1 MKTGLPGRVAARTL
15 ALTMRFPWFSE
26 RRLAGFGGATAG
38 MALGVAAYA
47 FFAGQ
52 DASIK
57 WLVSG
62 LGHVAVPVW
71 QVLFVRSV
79 FIVGVS
85 VVAGRRRM
93 LSRALHTPLKA
104 KLVWRASI
112 TLAAWLCY
120 YSAARSLPLAQLLTL
135 YFAAPIIATMLAGPL
150 LGELVPVTRWIS
162 VGIGFCGVVVACNPL
177 GLHIS
182 PATGLV
188 LVAATLWGLAIILM
202 RQIARR
208 ESSLLQMFYTN
219 GLFLIA
225 TGIACALHWQPLDWV
240 QVALLTLVCLFG
252 AIGQF
257 CLFEAA
263 PRAPASV
270 MATVEYSALV
280 WAFVLGFAV
289 FGDIPPLPVFAGA
302 ALIMAA
308 GACLVLTERRRAV
321 RV

>member
-1 MKTGLPGRVAARTL
+1 
-15 ALTMRFPWFSE
+15 
-26 RRLAGFGGATAG
+26 

-47 FFAGQ
+47 FFASQ

-62 LGHVAVPVW
+62 LGHPALPVW
-71 QVLFVRSV
+71 QILFVRSA

-85 VVAGRRRM
+85 VAAGRTRM
-93 LSRALHTPLKA
+93 LVRAVQTPLKA
-104 KLVWRASI
+104 KLVWRGLI

-120 YSAARSLPLAQLLTL
+120 YSAARVLPLAQLLTL
-135 YFAAPIIATMLAGPL
+135 YFAAPIIATVLARPL
-150 LGELVPVTRWIS
+150 LGEQVPATRWLS
-162 VGIGFCGVVVACNPL
+162 VGIGFSGVLVACDPA
-177 GLHIS
+177 GLHAS
-182 PATGLV
+182 WATGAV
-188 LVAATLWGLAIILM
+188 LVAASLWGVTIILM

-225 TGIACALHWQPLDWV
+225 TGIACALHWQPLDAV
-240 QVALLTLVCLFG
+240 QVLLLGLICAAG
-252 AIGQF
+252 AAGQY
-257 CLFEAA
+257 CLFEGAR
-263 PRAPASV
+263 RAPASI

-289 FGDIPPLPVFAGA
+289 FGDIPDAPVFAGA

-321 RV
+321 RA